1 MCVCFVVVVKYYF
14 VLTAVLV
21 FYLFCFTAS
30 FFIQRQ
36 RYFCF
41 FSSSVCVYVC
51 VWFSFLITTFG
62 YFFCL
67 FFILYAAV
75 KHARAF
81 TMFFFFL
88 SVFCVCVKL
97 SVLPFHSLFSFFLF
111 VFSSFFWDLNLNYL
125 CVNIY
130 TLFILQK
137 SVFFIDFLSFS
148 VFVFFFILK

>member
-1 MCVCFVVVVKYYF
+1 MCVCFVVVVVKYYF

-67 FFILYAAV
+67 FFILNAAV

-81 TMFFFFL
+81 TMFFFL
-88 SVFCVCVKL
+88 SVFCVCVL
-97 SVLPFHSLFSFFLF
+97 NYRFCRFILCFLFFFSFSHLF
-111 VFSSFFWDLNLNYL
+111 FG
-125 CVNIY
+125 I
-130 TLFILQK
+130 
-137 SVFFIDFLSFS
+137 
-148 VFVFFFILK
+148 

>member
-1 MCVCFVVVVKYYF
+1 MCVC
-14 VLTAVLV
+14 VLLLLLLLNITSSSLL
-21 FYLFCFTAS
+21 YLFFTCFALLLP

-41 FSSSVCVYVC
+41 FSSSVCVC
-51 VWFSFLITTFG
+51 VV
-62 YFFCL
+62 FFFNYNFRL
-67 FFILYAAV
+67 FFLFVFYSLRRGQTR
-75 KHARAF
+75 ARF
-81 TMFFFFL
+81 HHVFFSQCFL
-88 SVFCVCVKL
+88 CVCVKL

-137 SVFFIDFLSFS
+137 SVFFH
-148 VFVFFFILK
+148 